1 MQKRLRFYYRY
12 FFASGRWR
20 RWLNF
25 QWLVVVLLSAV
36 FLAALFMTAPI
47 SRFEVANRPAVGG
60 VAEASDSYPVPAGEV
75 TEISDS
81 ALTAT
86 MYVEFVHNSDQTVG
100 LTLIGMVLVL
110 IVVFG
115 ALMYIP
121 RDGEE

>member
-12 FFASGRWR
+12 LFASGRWR
-20 RWLNF
+20 RWFSF
-25 QWLVVVLLSAV
+25 QWLIVVLLSAV

-47 SRFEVANRPAVGG
+47 SRFEVASRPAL
-60 VAEASDSYPVPAGEV
+60 GEV
-75 TEISDS
+75 TQTGIEGLTEISDS

-86 MYVEFVHNSDQTVG
+86 MYVEFVRNSDQTVG
-100 LTLIGMVLVL
+100 LTLMGMVLVL

-121 RDGEE
+121 RDGED